1 MVSMKFLFV
10 VLLFGIMVIS
20 TTIFGYFANTRGVR
34 TWIIDT
40 WVVFVSTIFVFL
52 LEVILGTGLFPATC
66 IAGIILLISIPV
78 VLLTRNFRQNM
89 KQVNRNRRT
98 KSNDTRKE

>member
-10 VLLFGIMVIS
+10 VLLFIVMVIS
-20 TTIFGYFANTRGVR
+20 TTTFGYFANTRGIR
-34 TWIIDT
+34 TWMIDV

-52 LEVILGTGLFPATC
+52 LEVILGIGLFPAIC

-78 VLLTRNFRQNM
+78 VFLTRNLRQNM
-89 KQVNRNRRT
+89 KQVSRNMRA
-98 KSNDTRKE
+98 KSNDTWKE